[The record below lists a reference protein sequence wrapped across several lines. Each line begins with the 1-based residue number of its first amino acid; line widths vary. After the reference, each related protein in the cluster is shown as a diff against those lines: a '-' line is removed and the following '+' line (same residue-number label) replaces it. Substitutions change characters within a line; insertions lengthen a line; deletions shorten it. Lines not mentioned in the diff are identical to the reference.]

1 MDHQYNII
9 DCASVCLVHDCQP
22 EGNKQCGDSFLY
34 KTVRVQPG
42 SQKSCHNAV
51 CKQKSGTCQGGRSED
66 SSPFLISH

>member
-34 KTVRVQPG
+34 KTVRVPPG

>member
-22 EGNKQCGDSFLY
+22 EPQKQCGDSFFY
-34 KTVRVQPG
+34 KTVQVQPG
-42 SQKSCHNAV
+42 GQKRCKNAV
-51 CKQKSGTCQGGRSED
+51 CPQKSGTCQRGSHSD